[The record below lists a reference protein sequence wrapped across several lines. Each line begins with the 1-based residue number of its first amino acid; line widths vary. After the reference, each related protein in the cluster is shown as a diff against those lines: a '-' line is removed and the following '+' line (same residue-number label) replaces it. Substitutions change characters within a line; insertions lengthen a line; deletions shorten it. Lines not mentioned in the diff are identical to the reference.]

1 MIKLVLTGIWIC
13 AITLASVYFSMQ
25 MAAAPRVD
33 EEAAARAAALELVKG
48 SQATIPVIS
57 DGAVKGY
64 FLARLSYT
72 ANKEL
77 AAKQAVPMGEAITD
91 ELYTLLVG
99 QRMIDVEK
107 LDSFDVDTFR
117 ATIKDGLNKRFGE
130 AVIDQVIIEQIDYI
144 AKVEVK
150 TKPARKGTNIVKNDA
165 AAATATQS
173 PTN

>member
-48 SQATIPVIS
+48 GQATIPVIS

-64 FLARLSYT
+64 FLTRLSYA
-72 ANKEL
+72 ANTQL
-77 AAKQAVPMGEAITD
+77 AAKQVVPMNEAITD
-91 ELYTLLVG
+91 ELFTLLVG
-99 QRMIDVEK
+99 QRMIDIEK
-107 LDSFDVDTFR
+107 LDHFDIDTFR
-117 ATIKDGLNKRFGE
+117 AAVKDGLNKRFGE

-144 AKVEVK
+144 ANVEVNS
-150 TKPARKGTNIVKNDA
+150 KPARKGTNIVKGDA
-165 AAATATQS
+165 ATGAAAQS

>member
-48 SQATIPVIS
+48 GQATIPVIS

-64 FLARLSYT
+64 FIARLSYT
-72 ANKEL
+72 ANTAL
-77 AAKQAVPMGEAITD
+77 AAKQVVPLTEAITD

-99 QRMIDVEK
+99 QKMIDVEK
-107 LDSFDVDTFR
+107 LDSFDVDNFR
-117 ATIKDGLNKRFGE
+117 ATVKDGLNKRFGE
-130 AVIDQVIIEQIDYI
+130 AVIDQVMIEQIDYI
-144 AKVEVK
+144 AKVEVNS
-150 TKPARKGTNIVKNDA
+150 KPARKGTNIVKGDAGA
-165 AAATATQS
+165 AAQS
-173 PTN
+173 PAG

>member
-1 MIKLVLTGIWIC
+1 MIKLVLTGVWIC

-64 FLARLSYT
+64 FLTRISYT
-72 ANKEL
+72 ANKQL
-77 AAKQAVPMGEAITD
+77 AAKQVVPMNEAITD

-107 LDSFDVDTFR
+107 LDRFDVDGFR
-117 ATIKDGLNKRFGE
+117 ATVKDGLNKRFGE
-130 AVIDQVIIEQIDYI
+130 AVVDQVIIEQIDYI

-150 TKPARKGTNIVKNDA
+150 SKPARKGTNIVKDDA
-165 AAATATQS
+165 ATVPAQAH
-173 PTN
+173 